1 MKLSALLL
9 LCASMCVAQA
19 AAPHQSAAPSP
30 QQNSS
35 AATQYEDLPIPGPAL
50 QAAIARDM
58 ERARQ
63 ASCPVVLTS
72 ASLAPYLQLLK
83 AGGEVEG
90 NGLDLEFHNASGKE
104 IRSMEL
110 SATILVKKSI
120 YDLGYLPPVHL
131 DLTAYGTR
139 NVDSAVDELRRLTL
153 PTRIHPAL
161 VDSVRLEQVSF
172 EDGSIWSPK
181 TGQYCGLTPDPMRSI
196 VR

>member
-9 LCASMCVAQA
+9 LCATMCMAQA
-19 AAPHQSAAPSP
+19 VAPHPSTAPSL
-30 QQNSS
+30 QQ
-35 AATQYEDLPIPGPAL
+35 APGVATDYEDLPVPGPEL
-50 QAAIARDM
+50 QAAFMRMM
-58 ERARQ
+58 ERSMQ
-63 ASCPVVLTS
+63 ANCPVVLTS
-72 ASLAPYLQLLK
+72 AWLAPRLQLLK
-83 AGGEVEG
+83 SGGEVDG
-90 NGLDLEFHNASGKE
+90 NGIDLEFRNASGKE

-120 YDLGYLPPVHL
+120 YDLGSLPLLHL

-139 NVDSAVDELRRLTL
+139 NIDSAVDELRRLTL

-172 EDGSIWSPK
+172 EDGSVWSPK

-196 VR
+196 AR

>member
-9 LCASMCVAQA
+9 LAASMCLAQTVT
-19 AAPHQSAAPSP
+19 PRPSAAPSP
-30 QQNSS
+30 QQNPN
-35 AATQYEDLPIPGPAL
+35 AETAYEVLPIPSPAV
-50 QAAIARDM
+50 QAAIAKDM
-58 ERARQ
+58 ERSMQ
-63 ASCPVVLTS
+63 ANCPIVLTS
-72 ASLAPYLQLLK
+72 AWLAPYVQLLK

-90 NGLDLEFHNASGKE
+90 NGLDLEFRNASGKE

-120 YDLGYLPPVHL
+120 YDLGYLPPLHL

-139 NVDSAVDELRRLTL
+139 NIDSAVDELRRLTL

-161 VDSVRLEQVSF
+161 VDSVRLEQVTF
-172 EDGSIWSPK
+172 ADGSIWSPK

-196 VR
+196 AR